1 MFLAVAL
8 AILGSIINI
17 GKYKK
22 PFTNWKTIEKA
33 GSKLVRDF
41 ECGIDMD
48 EEVMIDEK
56 LNPYTYFLVS
66 DFGKDL
72 KNKVIKEVIILVC
85 TQSLFQWVLQ

>member
-22 PFTNWKTIEKA
+22 PFTNWKTIKKA
-33 GSKLVRDF
+33 GAKLVRDF

-48 EEVMIDEK
+48 EEVMTDE
-56 LNPYTYFLVS
+56 
-66 DFGKDL
+66 
-72 KNKVIKEVIILVC
+72 
-85 TQSLFQWVLQ
+85 